1 MKVLV
6 TGHRGYIGSVLVP
19 LFEAAGHQVE
29 GLDAD
34 WFADCLLPQGFE
46 RPAETVLSS
55 KLDMRDSQSSDFEG
69 YDAIVHLAALSNDPL
84 GNLNPEL
91 THDIN
96 FKASLRLAELARDA
110 GVSRFLF
117 SSSCS
122 TYGAAGDGFLDETA
136 DFNPVTPYGVEK
148 VRLEQALAGM
158 AGEDFSPT
166 YLRNATAYG
175 ASPRLRLDLVLNNLV
190 GWAHLTGKVRLLS
203 DGSAWR
209 PIVHVEDIA
218 RAFLAVLEADRA
230 TVHDQA
236 FNVGRTEHNFR
247 IRELADIVAE
257 AVPGTEVEVAADASA
272 DKRTY
277 RVDCSKLAE
286 RLPAFAPQWDPA
298 RSARRLYQIYQAV
311 GLTREQFEGESF
323 IRLKRLEGLIGRGQ
337 LDSDLRW
344 QADSLSSSRQE
355 ADGPL

>member
-19 LFEAAGHQVE
+19 LFEAAGHLVA

-34 WFADCLLPQGFE
+34 WFADCLLPEAFE
-46 RPAETVLSS
+46 RPSETTASS
-55 KLDMRDSQSSDFEG
+55 HLDMRDSRVEDFQG

-84 GNLNPEL
+84 GNLNPAL
-91 THDIN
+91 THEIN
-96 FKASLRLAELARDA
+96 YEASLRLARLAREA

-122 TYGAAGDGFLDETA
+122 TYGAAGDGFLDESA
-136 DFNPVTPYGVEK
+136 EFNPVTPYGVEK
-148 VRLEQALAGM
+148 VRLEKALSEM
-158 AGEDFSPT
+158 AGDDFSPT

-218 RAFLAVLEADRA
+218 RAFLAVLEADRDV
-230 TVHDQA
+230 VHDQA

-247 IRELADIVAE
+247 IRELAEMVAD
-257 AVPGTEVEVAADASA
+257 AVPGTEVEVATGASA

-277 RVDCSKLAE
+277 RVDCSKLAD
-286 RLPAFAPQWDPA
+286 RLPAFQPQWDPA
-298 RSARRLYQIYQAV
+298 RSARRLYEIYQAV
-311 GLTREQFEGESF
+311 GLTMEQFEGESF

-337 LDSDLRW
+337 LDSELRW
-344 QADSLSSSRQE
+344 Q
-355 ADGPL
+355 DGATA